1 MHLNVAFAIVV
12 GTLLPKHLCCVLAT
26 LLVLAVVAV
35 RVVVCVGVVLV
46 LVLVL
51 LQLQH
56 RLRTP
61 LTSCLLLCFAFR
73 LVN

>member
-46 LVLVL
+46 LVL

>member
-1 MHLNVAFAIVV
+1 MHLNVAFVMVV

-26 LLVLAVVAV
+26 LLVLAVVVV

-46 LVLVL
+46 LVL

-56 RLRTP
+56 WLRTP
-61 LTSCLLLCFAFR
+61 LTSCLLLCLGFR